1 VAIDADRLNCF
12 IKKMKVCG
20 FPLGLKER
28 RWVSETPNG
37 MEEQN
42 ISSYFVA
49 EEEAFRGNYNC
60 VQSVSGW

>member
-1 VAIDADRLNCF
+1 
-12 IKKMKVCG
+12 
-20 FPLGLKER
+20 LKER